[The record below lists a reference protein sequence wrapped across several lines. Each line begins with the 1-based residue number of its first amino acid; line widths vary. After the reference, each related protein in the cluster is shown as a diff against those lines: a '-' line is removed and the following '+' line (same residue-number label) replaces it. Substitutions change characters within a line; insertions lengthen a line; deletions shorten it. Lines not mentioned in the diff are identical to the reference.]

1 MMSFRSFGNGWKIGS
16 RVLLGVVLAAVAS
29 TAVAVAPA
37 GVAGATPPATAPNAP
52 VTPTA
57 TYYDHAASVSFVAPA
72 NGGSTITGYTVTATD
87 ATTPAKGGQTCAATD
102 PTDVCMVA
110 GLTDG
115 DSYTFTVSATNSVGT
130 SAASSA
136 SNAVTP
142 GSVTTA
148 QVAANNYGTS
158 TCALLSNGTVDCW
171 GSNYYG
177 QLGNNSTTDS
187 STPVAVYAVGSTSS
201 SSLLSGVSAIT
212 AGRYHTCAL
221 LTTGSVDCWGY
232 NYSGQL
238 GNNSTTDSYAPVAVV
253 ALAPTGVSGSA
264 ASRSSVVSWTG
275 SSGSVSYT
283 VTATDGTTVAN
294 GGQTCTS
301 AATSCTVSG
310 LTAGD
315 SYTFTVTASNG
326 IGVSAASTASSAV
339 VPTQAT
345 PTTPSIS
352 NLPGS
357 GAYPGSFTPVVST
370 NGDGTTSVTS
380 STPSVCTVGGS
391 GLVSY
396 IGTGTCTLVAHVG
409 AGTNYTSADGVGQDI
424 TVSPAATN
432 PGAPTI
438 TSVTGGNAQATIA
451 WTDGASNGSDITAQ
465 TISVYS
471 GSTLVTTKTNCSGS
485 PCTVTGLTNGTSY
498 TFKVSDTNGVG
509 EGALSSASGV
519 VTPATTPAAPAAPS
533 ATRGNAS
540 LEVSWLPPAANGSTI
555 ISYTA
560 TASPGGASCTYT
572 VASPETDTCTIN
584 GLNNGTSYTV
594 SVTATNGVGA
604 SDSSAP
610 SSPVTPATNPGAP
623 TITSVTGGNAQ
634 ATIAWTDGA
643 SNGSDITAQTI
654 SVYSGSTL
662 VTTKT
667 NCSGSPCVVT
677 GLTNGTSYTFK
688 VSDTNGVGE
697 GALSSASS
705 PVTPA
710 TNPGA
715 PTITSVTGGNAQAT
729 IAWTDGA
736 ANGSDITARTIY
748 VYDGSTL
755 VTTKTDCSGSP
766 CTVTGLTNGT
776 SYTFKVSDINGV
788 GEGALSSASGVVIPL
803 PVPLVWIVT
812 VGGHFL
818 VPHWSGVT
826 IAHGTVL
833 HYTATAFDLSGNVAG
848 TCQTKSRLS
857 RNCRIAGLNDQTA
870 YQVTV
875 TVTARVG
882 TRATGHS
889 LVTSAPS
896 NQVGAVTLAPKMR

>member
-187 STPVAVYAVGSTSS
+187 SSPVAVYAVGSTSS

-212 AGRYHTCAL
+212 AGANHTCALLTTGGVDCWGYNSTGQLGNNSTTISTTPVAVYAVGSTSSSNLLTGVSAITAGQNHTCAL

-509 EGALSSASGV
+509 EGALSSAS
-519 VTPATTPAAPAAPS
+519 
-533 ATRGNAS
+533 
-540 LEVSWLPPAANGSTI
+540 
-555 ISYTA
+555 
-560 TASPGGASCTYT
+560 
-572 VASPETDTCTIN
+572 
-584 GLNNGTSYTV
+584 
-594 SVTATNGVGA
+594 
-604 SDSSAP
+604 
-610 SSPVTPATNPGAP
+610 SPVTPATNPGAP
-623 TITSVTGGNAQ
+623 TITSVTGGNTQ

-643 SNGSDITAQTI
+643 ANGSDITAQTI
-654 SVYSGSTL
+654 YVYSGSTL

-667 NCSGSPCVVT
+667 NCSGSPCTVT

-715 PTITSVTGGNAQAT
+715 PTITSVTGGNTQAT